1 MANDKIAAIRVYH
14 EAAFDRGAQE
24 WDFVKLMLTDA
35 QGRTTERKI
44 MGCDTKTG
52 ADGAWY
58 FLLYVMVDGYLL
70 QGAPTANRSPLD
82 FGVWKTTYSALLT
95 ASPARNEPPRLTAYF
110 RPRLDKS
117 GLIPRNGV
125 QCLHPTTRP

>member
-24 WDFVKLMLTDA
+24 WDFVKLTLTDA
-35 QGRTTERKI
+35 QGRATERQI

-58 FLLYVMVDGYLL
+58 FLLYVMVDGNKVELAQSRQ
-70 QGAPTANRSPLD
+70 QGTSPLTPFVED
-82 FGVWKTTYSALLT
+82 LVRAYQKPATCCKERRQRTAARSILASGRRRTTPS
-95 ASPARNEPPRLTAYF
+95 
-110 RPRLDKS
+110 
-117 GLIPRNGV
+117 
-125 QCLHPTTRP
+125 